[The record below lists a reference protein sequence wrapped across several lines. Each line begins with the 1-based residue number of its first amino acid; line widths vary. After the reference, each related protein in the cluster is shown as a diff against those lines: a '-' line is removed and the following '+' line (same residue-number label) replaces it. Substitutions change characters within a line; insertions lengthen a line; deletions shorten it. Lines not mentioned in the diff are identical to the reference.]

1 MLLGFVFHFKMKVL
15 AVLVEAHFH
24 AEGALHVKWMALSGG
39 RGSDSAPWPVCSS
52 LGASKKPEAA

>member
-1 MLLGFVFHFKMKVL
+1 MLLGFVFHFKTKVPV
-15 AVLVEAHFH
+15 VLVGVQFH